1 MSQKGNDF
9 FMSDFINKTLG
20 DFLDDIA
27 AKYPTSD
34 ALIHHEKNIRYTYQE
49 FNEVCRK
56 IAKGFMKMG
65 IKKGDHIAVW
75 ATNYPEW
82 VVAMFAAAKI
92 GAVLVTVN
100 TNYKVFEFEYL
111 MRQSDSSTLL
121 LINSFKDSNYLEIL
135 NELCP
140 ELATSKPGELKSEA
154 LPLLK
159 NVISLEGPQP
169 GMFVWAD
176 IMKMGEGIT
185 DEELAERQNSITVH
199 DVANMQ
205 YTSGTTGYPKGV
217 MLTHYNLINNGFFIG
232 ECMNFSEIDRLCL
245 QVPLFHCFG
254 CVLGVLA
261 CITHATAMIL
271 ISYFRPEEAL
281 QTIEREKCTAI
292 HGVPTMFIFIL
303 EHPNFDQYDLSSLRT
318 GIMAGSPCPTQV
330 MRQVIDRMGMHEVTI
345 TYGQT
350 EASPAITMTT
360 IHDDIETRVNTVGK
374 AMPEI
379 EVKIVDPDTNKEVP
393 RGIKG
398 ELCARGYNIM
408 RGYYNLP
415 EATESAIDADGWLHT
430 GDLATMDER
439 GYCKIVGR
447 IKDMIIRGGENI
459 YPREIEELLYTH
471 PKVKDAQVVGVPDV
485 AHGEEVYV
493 GIIPIAGET
502 VTPEELR
509 AFVLSKMSRHKV
521 PKYFDIVDS
530 FPMTASGKIQKY
542 KIRENAIEKFNLQAA
557 ADIETA

>member
-1 MSQKGNDF
+1 MSQRGIGYD
-9 FMSDFINKTLG
+9 MADFINKTLG
-20 DFLDDIA
+20 DFLDEMA
-27 AKYPTSD
+27 LKYPKSD
-34 ALIHHEKNIRYTYQE
+34 ALIHHGKNVRLTYHE

-56 IAKGFMKMG
+56 VAKGFLKMG
-65 IKKGDHIAVW
+65 VKKGDHVAVW

-82 VVAMFAAAKI
+82 VIAMFATAKI

-111 MRQSDSSTLL
+111 MKQSDSSTLI
-121 LINSFKDSNYLEIL
+121 LIDSFKDSNYLEIL

-140 ELATSKPGELKSEA
+140 TLSESKPGCLNSEKLQA
-154 LPLLK
+154 LK
-159 NVISLEGPQP
+159 NVISLDGAHP
-169 GMFVWAD
+169 GMFVWD
-176 IMKMGEGIT
+176 DLIKMGESIS
-185 DEELAERQNSITVH
+185 DDVLAEIQNSISVD
-199 DVANMQ
+199 DVVNMQ

-217 MLTHYNLINNGFFIG
+217 MLTHYNVLNNGFFIG
-232 ECMNFSEIDRLCL
+232 ECMNFSEKDRLCI

-254 CVLGVLA
+254 CVLGVMA
-261 CITHATAMIL
+261 CVTHATAMIL
-271 ISYFRPEEAL
+271 VNYFRPEEAL

-303 EHPNFDQYDLSSLRT
+303 EHPNFKQYDLSSLRT
-318 GIMAGSPCPTQV
+318 GIMAGSPCPTKV
-330 MRQVIDRMGMHEVTI
+330 MRQVIEQMGMNEITI

-360 IHDDIETRVNTVGK
+360 IHDDLETRVNTVGK
-374 AMPEI
+374 SMPKI
-379 EVKIVDPDTNKEVP
+379 EVKIVDPDTNREVP
-393 RGIKG
+393 RGTKG
-398 ELCARGYNIM
+398 ELCAKGYNIM
-408 RGYYNLP
+408 RGYYKMP
-415 EATESAIDADGWLHT
+415 EATEAAIDSDGWLHT

-471 PKVKDAQVVGVPDV
+471 PKIKDAQVVGVPDISL
-485 AHGEEVYV
+485 GEEVYV
-493 GIIPIAGET
+493 GIIPAEGQELT
-502 VTPEELR
+502 VEELR

-530 FPMTASGKIQKY
+530 FPMTASGKIQKF
-542 KIRENAIEKFNLQAA
+542 KIREQAIEKLNLQAA